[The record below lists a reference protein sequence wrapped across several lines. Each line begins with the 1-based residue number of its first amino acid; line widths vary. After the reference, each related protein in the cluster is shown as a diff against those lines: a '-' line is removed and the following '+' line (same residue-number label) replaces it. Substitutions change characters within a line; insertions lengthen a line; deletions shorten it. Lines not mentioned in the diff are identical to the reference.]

1 MFTPAI
7 NLVRRHRRPLFVAYS
22 TWVLFLTLAPL
33 PSGVGRAPW
42 WFDKAAHFG
51 IFVVMAALLYLNL
64 SQERRHH
71 ATWVVGTAALFAG
84 AIELAQSPLA
94 FRSGD
99 WWDFFWGGVGAAI
112 GWLAAEW
119 VERTWKRQGDMAL

>member
-1 MFTPAI
+1 MFIPII

-22 TWVLFLTLAPL
+22 AWVLYLTLAPL
-33 PSGVGRAPW
+33 PSGAGSAPW

-51 IFVVMAALLYLNL
+51 IFVGLAALLYLNL
-64 SQERRHH
+64 PQKRRHH
-71 ATWVVGTAALFAG
+71 AIWVVGISSFVAG

-99 WWDFFWGGVGAAI
+99 WWDFFWGGVGTVV
-112 GWLAAEW
+112 GWLGAEW
-119 VERTWKRQGDMAL
+119 VERTVKAA